1 MDSSGAALQSWVGRQ
16 EVARDVVTPAPYVA
30 LAATLDHDATR
41 PAPGTPLPPLWHWLY
56 FLPVHRRSELGP
68 DGHAQRGGFLPPVA
82 LPRRMW
88 AGSRFAFR
96 EPIRV
101 GDALTRV
108 STIESVKEKTG
119 RTGPLVFVTVRH
131 EVTRDGEAA
140 PALVEHHDI
149 VYREAPRPGEAAP
162 PPLQAPT
169 SAAFEARWV
178 PDDVLLFRYSA
189 LTFNGHRIH
198 YDRRYATGVEG
209 YPGLVVHGP
218 LLATLLLDLLRTH
231 QPEARVTAFA
241 FRAVRP
247 VFDTASFAVCGAPGD
262 APGAIHLWVRDGDGL
277 LAMDATATLA

>member
-1 MDSSGAALQSWVGRQ
+1 MAAGGVAWHSWIGRQ
-16 EVARDVVTPAPYVA
+16 EVVQDVVTPAPCAA
-30 LAATLDHDATR
+30 LAATLDRDPAR

-56 FLPVHRRSELGP
+56 FLPVHRRSELGQ
-68 DGHAQRGGFLPPVA
+68 DGHARRGGFLPPVA

-96 EPIRV
+96 QPIRV

-108 STIESVKEKTG
+108 STIESVEEKSG
-119 RTGPLVFVTVRH
+119 RSGSLAFVTVRH
-131 EVTRDGEAA
+131 ELTRDGEAA

-149 VYREAPRPGEAAP
+149 VYREAPRPGAP
-162 PPLQAPT
+162 PPPPSPAPVD
-169 SAAFEARWV
+169 AAFEASWV

-231 QPEARVTAFA
+231 RPEARVTAFA

-247 VFDTASFAVCGAPGD
+247 VFDTAPFAVCGAPGE
-262 APGAIHLWVRDGDGL
+262 APGAVRLWVRDGDGL